1 MLRTLPQDPVILLSF
16 INTRLRDNYESLDLL
31 CDDLAVNK
39 DDIMTRL
46 ASIGYIY
53 DVKQNK
59 FV

>member
-16 INTRLRDNYESLDLL
+16 VNTRLRDNYESLDLL
-31 CDDLAVNK
+31 CDDLDVNK
-39 DDIMTRL
+39 DDIVTRL